1 MSAVLYFNSL
11 SSLARAAWSLPLSN
25 IEILIVD
32 TLTMY
37 MGLQRYTVVAAVTDT
52 PCCKYTW
59 PVNTNLKFTLYLKS
73 SQIPFDDVLPL
84 FINE

>member
-1 MSAVLYFNSL
+1 MHFYHRARSGCFDINCNFRMSAVLYFNSL

-52 PCCKYTW
+52 PCCKYT
-59 PVNTNLKFTLYLKS
+59 
-73 SQIPFDDVLPL
+73 
-84 FINE
+84 